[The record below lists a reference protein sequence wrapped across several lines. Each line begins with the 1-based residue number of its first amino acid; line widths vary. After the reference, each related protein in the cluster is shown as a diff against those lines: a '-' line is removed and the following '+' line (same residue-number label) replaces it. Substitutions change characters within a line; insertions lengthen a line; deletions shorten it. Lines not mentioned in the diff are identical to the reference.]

1 MQIKVFL
8 TSNQFLNYSSLS
20 FKCLLFNIAGIDGW
34 ACDSQVEA
42 FVYVCNLLIIQVIVF
57 SFVGAILSL
66 VVMSKHRG
74 HLTSSIQSLRFVIK
88 KTGIPEQ
95 LPNFRQIYHVAVM
108 EAIIVDLVFIEK
120 RFCKVLVTVRIYVLE
135 FVFAQDK
142 AN

>member
-1 MQIKVFL
+1 
-8 TSNQFLNYSSLS
+8 
-20 FKCLLFNIAGIDGW
+20 
-34 ACDSQVEA
+34 
-42 FVYVCNLLIIQVIVF
+42 
-57 SFVGAILSL
+57 
-66 VVMSKHRG
+66 MSEHRG

-88 KTGIPEQ
+88 KTSIPEQ